1 VASRPTTVV
10 VDTNVFSADL
20 LRSTR
25 PLLDLYAPLL
35 AGRRFVI
42 SFQTVAEIEFGVHR
56 RGWGPDR
63 MNRVAERI
71 GSAEVIWP
79 GPDLLRACVDLR
91 VACERAGHAL
101 AQRDHD
107 ADRWIAATAI
117 HLGVPLVSHDGI
129 FKGVPGLA
137 FETALNDE

>member
-1 VASRPTTVV
+1 MAARATTVV

-20 LRSTR
+20 VRSTR

-35 AGRRFVI
+35 AGRQFLI
-42 SFQTVAEIEFGVHR
+42 SFQTVAEIEFGVRR
-56 RGWGPDR
+56 RGWGPER
-63 MNRVAERI
+63 IRRVAEHV
-71 GSAEVIWP
+71 GSAEVVWP
-79 GPDLLRACVDLR
+79 GPELLRACVDLR

-107 ADRWIAATAI
+107 ADRWIAATAV

-129 FKGVPGLA
+129 FKGVPGLT
-137 FETALNDE
+137 FETALADG